1 MIKPQE
7 IADIL
12 GITYNED
19 PYPRAEFDTDAH
31 QIVPH
36 TQDDF
41 ITNRR
46 KTCARLLI
54 FY

>member
-1 MIKPQE
+1 MKILITPNSKAQWVKPQE

-19 PYPRAEFDTDAH
+19 LYPRAEFDTDAH

-36 TQDDF
+36 TVGWLY
-41 ITNRR
+41 N
-46 KTCARLLI
+46 
-54 FY
+54 